1 MNKEDTVMYYY
12 KQEFDDGNFLL
23 IESTK
28 PIETSFEI
36 SEEEYE
42 SLIGKI
48 EVTAVSNESQD
59 DSYNEQRLESL
70 QEE

>member
-1 MNKEDTVMYYY
+1 M
-12 KQEFDDGNFLL
+12 LL
-23 IESTK
+23 KSAK
-28 PIETSFEI
+28 PYAEGVEI

>member
-1 MNKEDTVMYYY
+1 MYHY
-12 KQEFDDGNFLL
+12 KQEFDDGKFLL

>member
-1 MNKEDTVMYYY
+1 MYYY
-12 KQEFDDGNFLL
+12 KQEFNDGNFMLL
-23 IESTK
+23 KSVK
-28 PIETSFEI
+28 PYAEGVEI

-59 DSYNEQRLESL
+59 DSYNEHRLESL